1 MELQFNREEGS
12 PLDANEYA
20 QKAHEYRAALYRTA
34 LLYLHSPSMALDAV
48 DEAVY
53 KGLTACRSLRQ
64 PQFFRTWLTRIL
76 INVCNDELRRRARE
90 TGMAQ
95 LPETAAEAF
104 DALPLKEAIA
114 RLPKDLRAVV
124 ILRYFTGLTL
134 AETAQA
140 LDIPQG
146 TVVTRQRRALALL
159 KLELSDTEEV

>member
-1 MELQFNREEGS
+1 
-12 PLDANEYA
+12 
-20 QKAHEYRAALYRTA
+20 
-34 LLYLHSPSMALDAV
+34 MALDAV

-53 KGLTACRSLRQ
+53 KGLTACRKLRQ
-64 PQFFRTWLTRIL
+64 PQFFHTWLTRIL

-90 TGMAQ
+90 TGMAE
-95 LPETAAEAF
+95 LPETVAEAF
-104 DALPLKEAIA
+104 DNLPLKEAIA
-114 RLPKDLRAVV
+114 RLPRDLRAVV

-159 KLELSDTEEV
+159 KLA